1 MTRYLFF
8 TGNVVLAVSAIPNGT
23 NEPIAGLCLFGLLL
37 IAIGTG
43 GIKPNVSSFG
53 GDQFL
58 PTQVKEIAAFFSMFY
73 FCINAGSVASMLIT
87 PYIMDMSWYS
97 SSVFTNRKHALM
109 VETKALVANA
119 FLVHLVYLRY

>member
-1 MTRYLFF
+1 MSFCLRFV
-8 TGNVVLAVSAIPNGT
+8 GNVVLAVSAIPNGS
-23 NEPIAGLCLFGLLL
+23 NEPLAGLCLFGLLL

-58 PTQVKEIAAFFSMFY
+58 PTQVREIAAFFSMFY

-87 PYIMDMSWYS
+87 PYIMDMTWYFS
-97 SSVFTNRKHALM
+97 PL
-109 VETKALVANA
+109 
-119 FLVHLVYLRY
+119 

>member
-1 MTRYLFF
+1 MFHS
-8 TGNVVLAVSAIPNGT
+8 GNVVLAVSAIPNGQ
-23 NEPIAGLCLFGLLL
+23 EPLAGLCLFGLLL

-87 PYIMDMSWYS
+87 PYIMDTTWYTFLPLHDWIS
-97 SSVFTNRKHALM
+97 PCVSDHQL
-109 VETKALVANA
+109 ALVGNA
-119 FLVHLVYLRY
+119 SLALSGCPRFS